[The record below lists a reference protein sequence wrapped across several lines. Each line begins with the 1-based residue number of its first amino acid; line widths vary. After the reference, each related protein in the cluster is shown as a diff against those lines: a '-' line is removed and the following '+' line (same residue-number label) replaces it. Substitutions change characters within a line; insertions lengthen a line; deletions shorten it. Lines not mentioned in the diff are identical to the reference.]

1 MAGSQHFRSAFN
13 GFIREDVVHYIEY
26 LNNQVKLLYEN
37 RAVIAAWSQICLRR
51 LTVSI
56 GNGIADGSLATAY
69 ECLAV
74 SLPSWCQG

>member
-1 MAGSQHFRSAFN
+1 MNINWGK
-13 GFIREDVVHYIEY
+13 
-26 LNNQVKLLYEN
+26 QVKLLYEN

-56 GNGIADGSLATAY
+56 GNGIADDSLATAY